1 MWFVL
6 IALSLGGGVPSQEAS
21 PQPLDELA
29 ERIQSHLDHVQNFEA
44 QFTQRYTR
52 RILGKVI
59 EERGVV
65 TIKKPGRM
73 RWDYL
78 TPEEKLF
85 ITDGTKTY
93 FYLPE
98 ERQVMVSHAPTG
110 ALAMGADSP
119 FSLLAGRSRLLEAFT
134 IGAAQ
139 FEPQRGGQMIR
150 LTPRH
155 PREEFEAIELEA
167 ASADG
172 QVLRVVVQDSLGNL
186 TEFLFEEIEENLEIP
201 DSLFLFTIP
210 SGVDVVVDSGS
221 STRR

>member
-1 MWFVL
+1 
-6 IALSLGGGVPSQEAS
+6 
-21 PQPLDELA
+21 
-29 ERIQSHLDHVQNFEA
+29 
-44 QFTQRYTR
+44 
-52 RILGKVI
+52 
-59 EERGVV
+59 
-65 TIKKPGRM
+65 
-73 RWDYL
+73 
-78 TPEEKLF
+78 
-85 ITDGTKTY
+85 
-93 FYLPE
+93 
-98 ERQVMVSHAPTG
+98 
-110 ALAMGADSP
+110 
-119 FSLLAGRSRLLEAFT
+119 
-134 IGAAQ
+134 
-139 FEPQRGGQMIR
+139 MIR

>member
-1 MWFVL
+1 MWL
-6 IALSLGGGVPSQEAS
+6 ILITLSLVGGVPTQEAS
-21 PQPLDELA
+21 PPSLDELA
-29 ERIQSHLDHVQNFEA
+29 ERIQGHLDQVQNFEA

-59 EERGVV
+59 EEKGLVA
-65 TIKKPGRM
+65 IKKPGRM

-98 ERQVMVSHAPTG
+98 EGQVMISHSPTG
-110 ALAMGADSP
+110 ALGMGPDSP
-119 FSLLAGRSRLLEAFT
+119 FSLLAGRSRLLETFT
-134 IGAAQ
+134 IGTAQ
-139 FEPQRGGQMIR
+139 FEPQLGGQMIR

-167 ASADG
+167 VARDG
-172 QVLRVVVQDSLGNL
+172 KVIRVLVQDSLGNL
-186 TEFLFEEIEENLEIP
+186 TEFLFEQIVENRKIP

-221 STRR
+221 SSPR